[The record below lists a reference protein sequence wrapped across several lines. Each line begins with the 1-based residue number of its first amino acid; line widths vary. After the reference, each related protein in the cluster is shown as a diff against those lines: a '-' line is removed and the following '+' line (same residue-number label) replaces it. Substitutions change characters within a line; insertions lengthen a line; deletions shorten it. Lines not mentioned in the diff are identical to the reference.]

1 MRADIAQ
8 SCRIR
13 SRSRRRSWA
22 ASRSRYE
29 DLGVLRIPVRK
40 PASTA
45 IAPNGSETGPVR
57 SRRRPRRGSRNRRDR
72 TVRMTVAET
81 SGCRAVRW
89 HNNGH
94 ADREVDANLRG
105 RRPGRDPR
113 FHRCSSI
120 PSKKTWELHVATWV
134 PCAECT
140 GFAPGHPTSQAF
152 GRTTDP
158 GPDGKSRPE
167 HHRLR
172 SEPDRRRH
180 GRPAP
185 SPPAPCAE
193 MFRTSAKLLPRA
205 GQLQRV
211 RAPWFVAA
219 ISRGSVAAGISLA
232 RGLKSCRSVTPGG
245 FAEVRRG

>member
-45 IAPNGSETGPVR
+45 IAPNGSETGPVG

-72 TVRMTVAET
+72 TARMTVAET
-81 SGCRAVRW
+81 SGCRAGRW

-113 FHRCSSI
+113 FHRRSSI
-120 PSKKTWELHVATWV
+120 QSKKTWELHVATRAPAWV

-140 GFAPGHPTSQAF
+140 GFAPAIQQARHSAEPRIPA
-152 GRTTDP
+152 RT
-158 GPDGKSRPE
+158 
-167 HHRLR
+167 
-172 SEPDRRRH
+172 
-180 GRPAP
+180 
-185 SPPAPCAE
+185 
-193 MFRTSAKLLPRA
+193 PRA
-205 GQLQRV
+205 GRNITGCDPSRTDGGLDGPPLHRQRPAQ
-211 RAPWFVAA
+211 RCSAPPPNCCREPAN
-219 ISRGSVAAGISLA
+219 SR
-232 RGLKSCRSVTPGG
+232 
-245 FAEVRRG
+245 E